1 MDNNTKYNGQETE
14 CKGTAPEAALPALTN
29 WYAADAH
36 LGAVSTNIT
45 VHTTITIVT
54 ITITT
59 ITAHYAADAH
69 LGALST
75 NITVHTTITITTTTT
90 TFTSVHIV
98 PAVCAPGTLILLPSK
113 QLILKLFYL
122 FLYLQSFYYCVHTEY
137 RASNN

>member
-14 CKGTAPEAALPALTN
+14 CKGRAPEAALPALTN
-29 WYAADAH
+29 W
-36 LGAVSTNIT
+36 
-45 VHTTITIVT
+45 
-54 ITITT
+54 
-59 ITAHYAADAH
+59 YAADAH

-98 PAVCAPGTLILLPSK
+98 HAVCAPGTLILLPSK

-137 RASNN
+137 CASNNWYNWYSPVYPHNHFYLY